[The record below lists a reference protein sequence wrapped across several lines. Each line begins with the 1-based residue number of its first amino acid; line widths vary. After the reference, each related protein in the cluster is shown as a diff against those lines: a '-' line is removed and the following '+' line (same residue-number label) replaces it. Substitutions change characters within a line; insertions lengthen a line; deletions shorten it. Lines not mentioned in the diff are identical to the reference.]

1 MAKVLVADDE
11 HAICQ
16 AFSQFLTHE
25 GHTPLIASSGREAL
39 EIIARDTPATVF
51 LDVQMPGMSGL
62 ETLGEIQRLTPH
74 LPVVVM
80 TAYGTMQTAMEA
92 MRLGAFDYLTKP
104 VDLPQIRSLL
114 ERALQKGE
122 AAAPLP
128 AVATD
133 PDAEGQVLVGN
144 SPVMHELFKLMGLL
158 TTNDLTVLLTGE
170 SGVGK
175 ELVARAIHDNSERQS
190 RPFIAVNCAAVPE
203 NLIESELFGHERGAF
218 TGAENR
224 RIGRFEAAADG
235 TLFLDEIGEL
245 SVHLQSK
252 LLRILQER
260 SFERVGSIEPQAL
273 RARIIAATNRDL
285 EEEIRA
291 GRFREDLYY
300 RLKMVTLLVPP
311 LRKRREDIE
320 ALAYH
325 FLACSNRELGRDIHH
340 IEPAALERLRQ
351 HSWPGNVRELEH
363 TIKRA
368 VLLARGSTL
377 SVADIDIESPPLPQH
392 DAGATQGYAALHE
405 AARAA
410 LRQACRS
417 GSTQPRSRQGVF
429 HTLVAE
435 VEHELVAE
443 ALRMSGGNQVAAA
456 KLLGLHRTT
465 MRNKRRPTQ
474 AEQNSHRPQ
483 MPANEDDK

>member
-16 AFSQFLTHE
+16 AFSQFLAHE

-39 EIIARDTPATVF
+39 DVIDREGPEAVF
-51 LDVQMPGMSGL
+51 LDVQMPGMNGL
-62 ETLGEIQRLTPH
+62 EALQEIHQRFPT

-92 MRLGAFDYLTKP
+92 MRNGAFDYLTKP
-104 VDLPQIRSLL
+104 VDLQQIRSLL
-114 ERALQKGE
+114 ERALRTAKAVSPSAPP
-122 AAAPLP
+122 AA
-128 AVATD
+128 D
-133 PDAEGQVLVGN
+133 ISDEGPVLVGS
-144 SPVMHELFKLMGLL
+144 SPAMQEMFKLMGLL
-158 TTNDLTVLLTGE
+158 TTNELTVLLTGE

-175 ELVARAIHDNSERQS
+175 ELVARAIHDHSERRD

-224 RIGRFEAAADG
+224 RIGRFEAARDG

-245 SVHLQSK
+245 SIHLQSK
-252 LLRILQER
+252 LLRVLQER
-260 SFERVGSIEPQAL
+260 SFERVGSIEPQRL
-273 RARIIAATNRDL
+273 QARIIAATNRDL
-285 EEEIRA
+285 ENEISA
-291 GRFREDLYY
+291 SRFREDLYY
-300 RLKMVTLLVPP
+300 RLKMVTLLIPP

-325 FLACSNRELGRDIHH
+325 FLALSNRELGRDIRH
-340 IEPAALERLRQ
+340 IEPAALERMQQ
-351 HSWPGNVRELEH
+351 HRWPGNVRELEH

-368 VLLARGSTL
+368 ALLARGDTL
-377 SVADIDIESPPLPQH
+377 STADIDIEAPPLAQNVV
-392 DAGATQGYAALHE
+392 GAPEGYTALFEAACAALHLACKTGSE
-405 AARAA
+405 
-410 LRQACRS
+410 QA
-417 GSTQPRSRQGVF
+417 QGQGIF
-429 HTLVAE
+429 HALVAE

-465 MRNKRRPTQ
+465 MRKKRRPP
-474 AEQNSHRPQ
+474 RP
-483 MPANEDDK
+483 E